1 MVREGLRQR
10 FASAL
15 ESLGGSAGNGKPQA
29 ELGGAQVPP
38 SEPEYGRMSDEL
50 IQSFASVW
58 DALADTPEQAANMRL
73 RAELALAIQAAVEG
87 WGDNRAGAAELLRVT
102 QPHLAELLEGRLDL
116 FSVDELATLAERV
129 GLTVE
134 MRIAHAAA

>member
-1 MVREGLRQR
+1 
-10 FASAL
+10 
-15 ESLGGSAGNGKPQA
+15 
-29 ELGGAQVPP
+29 
-38 SEPEYGRMSDEL
+38 MSDEP

-87 WGDNRAGAAELLRVT
+87 RGETRARAAERLRVT
-102 QPHLAELLEGRLDL
+102 QPHLEELLEGRLDL
-116 FSVDELATLAERV
+116 FSVDELATLAERI
-129 GLTVE
+129 GLAVE